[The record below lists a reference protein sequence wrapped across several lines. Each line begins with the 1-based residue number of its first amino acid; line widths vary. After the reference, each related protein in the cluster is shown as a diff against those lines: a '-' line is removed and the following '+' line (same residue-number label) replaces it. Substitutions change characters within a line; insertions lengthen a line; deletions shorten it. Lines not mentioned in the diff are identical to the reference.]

1 MYKLLVTLPGSPTDF
16 AGDRV
21 GVSGYETK
29 AKNYHQQNRNII
41 HWEWLNDSSNNK
53 YKYVKEFY
61 DKVNEFA
68 NLRSQKQLSAL
79 NDGATV
85 TLPVALSEKQK
96 DGKAEVKTSEKL
108 QAMLRY
114 NDKGSVVLTL
124 HDLSGADTPLSQKMR
139 RSETKTDITEGSIYN
154 RIVLDAE
161 NTNAKQGLKHGLEVG
176 TKFKNERS
184 GDNSTYKIAK
194 MSKDGKDYYYLKRED
209 SQGREIPITIKPED
223 YNTLILY
230 KI

>member
-1 MYKLLVTLPGSPTDF
+1 
-16 AGDRV
+16 
-21 GVSGYETK
+21 
-29 AKNYHQQNRNII
+29 
-41 HWEWLNDSSNNK
+41 
-53 YKYVKEFY
+53 
-61 DKVNEFA
+61 
-68 NLRSQKQLSAL
+68 
-79 NDGATV
+79 
-85 TLPVALSEKQK
+85 
-96 DGKAEVKTSEKL
+96 
-108 QAMLRY
+108 
-114 NDKGSVVLTL
+114 
-124 HDLSGADTPLSQKMR
+124 MR